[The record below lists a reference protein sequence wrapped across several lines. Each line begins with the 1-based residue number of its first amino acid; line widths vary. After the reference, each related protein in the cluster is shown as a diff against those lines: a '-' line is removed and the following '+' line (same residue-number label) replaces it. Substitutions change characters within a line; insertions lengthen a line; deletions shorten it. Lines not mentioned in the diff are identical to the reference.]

1 MRTPDPGSAQSRSR
15 AAPHPVPI
23 QSPAPT
29 SERALPE
36 HGSGNARIERIFPGG
51 QPIVGMIHL
60 APLPGSPRFS
70 GSVDAVMERAVAEAM
85 LLRDLDV
92 DGILIE
98 NFGDVPFHKETVPP
112 VTVAAM
118 TRAVVEIHRAL
129 SGREVPVGV
138 NVLRNDARSAI
149 AIAAAS
155 GASFIRVNVHIG
167 ASVTDQ
173 GLIEGRADETIRLRA
188 QIAPECALL
197 ADLRVKHARPLV
209 ERPLEEE
216 VADLLERGL
225 ADVLLVTGARTG
237 SAPDEQELDRAR
249 SAARGTPVWI
259 ASGVDAENGSRLRRL
274 AGGFIVGS
282 ALKRDGRAT
291 EPIDPT
297 RARAVMAAL
306 RAPEGGASR
315 D

>member
-1 MRTPDPGSAQSRSR
+1 MRTSDPGSAQARSR
-15 AAPHPVPI
+15 ATPHPVRFQTSVPPD
-23 QSPAPT
+23 QPAG
-29 SERALPE
+29 SEESRARM
-36 HGSGNARIERIFPGG
+36 ARLFPGG
-51 QPIVGMIHL
+51 PPIVGMIHL

-70 GSVDAVMERAVAEAM
+70 GSLDAVLERAVAEAA
-85 LLRDLDV
+85 LLQDLGV
-92 DGILIE
+92 DGLLVE

-112 VTVAAM
+112 VTVATM
-118 TRAVVEIHRAL
+118 TRAVVEIRRAL
-129 SGREVPVGV
+129 GRREIPVGV

-173 GLIEGRADETIRLRA
+173 GVIEGRSDETLRLRA
-188 QIAPECALL
+188 SIAPECAIL

-216 VADLLERGL
+216 VSDLLERGL
-225 ADVLLVTGARTG
+225 ADVLLITGARTG
-237 SAPDEQELDRAR
+237 SAPDPAELERAR
-249 SAARGTPVWI
+249 TAARGAPVWI
-259 ASGVDAENGSRLRRL
+259 ASGLDGDNASRMRGL
-274 AGGFIVGS
+274 ADGFIVGS

-291 EPIDPT
+291 EPIDPS
-297 RARAVMAAL
+297 RARAVIDAL

-315 D
+315 G